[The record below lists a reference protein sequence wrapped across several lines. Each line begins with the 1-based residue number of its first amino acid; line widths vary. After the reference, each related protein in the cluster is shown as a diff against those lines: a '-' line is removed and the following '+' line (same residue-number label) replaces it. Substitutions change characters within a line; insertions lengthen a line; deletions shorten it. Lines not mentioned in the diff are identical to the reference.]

1 MSDKMTKNKQTK
13 GFEYQPYEKLTKIH
27 KKNRKGRTNINNRK
41 TKEMECPNLPIER
54 GITTDINPLTMIV
67 TMTQTISI
75 KRNPRNQLVQKR

>member
-54 GITTDINPLTMIV
+54 VRVPSGDAIPLSTED
-67 TMTQTISI
+67 
-75 KRNPRNQLVQKR
+75 K